1 MLERSS
7 IVNSKKKK
15 LFRWQ
20 PIDTFPRLMAKLP
33 RRKRRKFLDVT
44 VCIAAICE
52 RNIILG
58 AADRMITSGDIE
70 FEPSDKAPV
79 PPVFKIEF
87 IMNSITAMT
96 AGDSGFQSEAMLYV
110 RAAIWAQIHAS
121 PTVWPTVRDAV
132 GHYIDFYNQK
142 KLREAEAKFLLPFD
156 LDRKSFRTEQ
166 KEMAPKVAAHLTAEM
181 IGYDVE
187 YEVETIFTGVDDT
200 GAHIYQLR
208 ENEYMSCDS
217 VGFAAIG
224 SGGRH
229 AESQFMLARH
239 SRTSMLDETLYLIH
253 HAKKQSEI
261 APGVGEATDMFTIG
275 PQKGTFAWLGGT
287 AWPKPGIINM
297 ARLDAIY
304 DSAQDKRAK
313 IIEES
318 KREMKSYVDEIRS
331 VSEKVSKDQPIG
343 KTDARVAASGVSTSV
358 TAPSVA
364 TEKKSKRAPRKSK
377 KRSKEL

>member
-1 MLERSS
+1 MLLPSTKQETTALRFSVLNLFMGVIMLERSS

-181 IGYDVE
+181 I
-187 YEVETIFTGVDDT
+187 
-200 GAHIYQLR
+200 
-208 ENEYMSCDS
+208 
-217 VGFAAIG
+217 
-224 SGGRH
+224 
-229 AESQFMLARH
+229 
-239 SRTSMLDETLYLIH
+239 
-253 HAKKQSEI
+253 
-261 APGVGEATDMFTIG
+261 
-275 PQKGTFAWLGGT
+275 
-287 AWPKPGIINM
+287 
-297 ARLDAIY
+297 
-304 DSAQDKRAK
+304 
-313 IIEES
+313 
-318 KREMKSYVDEIRS
+318 
-331 VSEKVSKDQPIG
+331 
-343 KTDARVAASGVSTSV
+343 
-358 TAPSVA
+358 
-364 TEKKSKRAPRKSK
+364 
-377 KRSKEL
+377 